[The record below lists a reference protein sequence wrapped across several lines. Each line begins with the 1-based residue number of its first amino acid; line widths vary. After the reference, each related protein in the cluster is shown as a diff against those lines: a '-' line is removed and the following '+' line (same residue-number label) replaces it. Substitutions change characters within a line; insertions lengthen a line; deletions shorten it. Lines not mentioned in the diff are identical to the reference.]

1 MQCAH
6 MHAMPKQKA
15 RVLLQEYKQATIDAE
30 KATKIL
36 HLLKIL
42 PLQEIKIIA
51 QDLPIRTSTNTSQE
65 RLPERFVKNGWNY
78 VYLYY

>member
-51 QDLPIRTSTNTSQE
+51 QDLPVDRPIRTSTNTSQE
-65 RLPERFVKNGWNY
+65 RLPERVVKNG
-78 VYLYY
+78 